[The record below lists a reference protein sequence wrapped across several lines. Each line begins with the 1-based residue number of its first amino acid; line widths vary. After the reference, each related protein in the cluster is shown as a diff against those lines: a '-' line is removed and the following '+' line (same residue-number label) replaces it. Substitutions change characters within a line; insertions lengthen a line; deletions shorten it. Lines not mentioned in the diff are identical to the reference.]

1 MRRGGAPR
9 NPPGHASGDPVRAL
23 VNWKRTMRPG
33 RSRIRRAWSAF
44 EPPIRVA
51 RLGCGVPRRVPRWP
65 GMDAD
70 DQLLRTGAFV
80 ECVFHCVE
88 CGLGGTSLIRPAAV
102 REKVC
107 LDCGG

>member
-1 MRRGGAPR
+1 
-9 NPPGHASGDPVRAL
+9 
-23 VNWKRTMRPG
+23 
-33 RSRIRRAWSAF
+33 
-44 EPPIRVA
+44 
-51 RLGCGVPRRVPRWP
+51 VPRWP
-65 GMDAD
+65 SMDAD

-107 LDCGG
+107 LDCGGDVVVTVFERFRPSGSRTSDWEA